1 MLKPN
6 PMEDFLLLFSLVFL
20 MLQLLHLRIEFSAH
34 LWAFRA
40 AQGQSN
46 PVQCPQVF
54 LWPR

>member
-54 LWPR
+54 LWPK